1 VHVPH
6 RIVRPVSREQVE
18 VVERLFALYAES
30 GVEGVLEVV
39 SEDVVIDIPPDLS
52 AEPDTYHGHD
62 GVRRYFGGFAGML
75 EEVGY
80 VPLELVDAGDYVLA
94 RARMSGRGV
103 SSGLDV
109 ELETVVLHEFSGGKI
124 VLMRPYADMDAALE
138 AIGR

>member
-1 VHVPH
+1 VHVRH

-18 VVERLFALYAES
+18 VVERLFARYAEI

-39 SEDVVIDIPPDLS
+39 SEDVVIEIPPDLS

-62 GVRRYFGGFAGML
+62 GVRRYFAGFAGML
-75 EEVGY
+75 EGVRY
-80 VPLELVDAGDYVLA
+80 DLLELVDAGDRVLA

-109 ELETVVLHEFSGGKI
+109 ELETVVLHEFGGGE
-124 VLMRPYADMDAALE
+124 VTLMRPYVDMEAALE